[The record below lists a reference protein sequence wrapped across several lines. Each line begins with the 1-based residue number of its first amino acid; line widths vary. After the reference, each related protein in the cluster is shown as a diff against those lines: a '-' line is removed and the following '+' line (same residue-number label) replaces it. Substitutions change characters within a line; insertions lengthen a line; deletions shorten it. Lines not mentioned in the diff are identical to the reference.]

1 MSVETRLYHAEQ
13 QIQHISQHLG
23 LLKKLI
29 TTEVSDLR
37 KSIEQQVA
45 EVKQLVMYQDRL
57 YQEKVSKL
65 EERIQQ
71 LSEFCLH
78 LARATGHAYP
88 EVALVPTEM
97 IVIPP
102 EVQPLQRVA
111 FSVNKNAMLPDGGDN
126 NDENQ
131 NEKLEDV
138 DAILETYKDRINTMY
153 DFYTTSS
160 TEVFHPTMTMT
171 HFSRMLK
178 DCQLC
183 GILQGT
189 SAELLWMAVIRS
201 LNRTQRKHFDNG
213 QAQNRGITL
222 GKYVSTTQQ
231 KNLFAFQR
239 LETIP
244 KELFGEALYLLAMEK
259 HRLRQLSDGA
269 ALSVTA
275 SSLDEK
281 PKDVFLA
288 FLLYHIFPYVDAVIE
303 EKERLHGLVLHP
315 GFSGIGEGNDTLL
328 SMKNT
333 LILSYKTNAVA
344 SIVKEFM
351 RLIKEGYTIAIKSAQ
366 GYSATMMNLDGFVEV
381 ARRHELL
388 PLIRKP
394 VLRHIFLCCCAV
406 EKEEHPEVEEGAIS
420 VGTFLL
426 ALYYLADQIYGDPLM
441 GKRFSTPEA
450 RIKKLLSKM
459 FLLS

>member
-1 MSVETRLYHAEQ
+1 MSVEARLYHAEQ
-13 QIQHISQHLG
+13 QIQHASKHLG

-29 TTEVSDLR
+29 TTEVRDLR
-37 KSIEQQVA
+37 KSMEQQVA
-45 EVKQLVMYQDRL
+45 EVKQLVMYQDRF
-57 YQEKVSKL
+57 YQERMSKL
-65 EERIQQ
+65 EERIKQ
-71 LSEFCLH
+71 LSEFCLY
-78 LARATGHAYP
+78 LARATGHVYP
-88 EVALVPTEM
+88 AVAPVPTEM
-97 IVIPP
+97 IVVPP
-102 EVQPLQRVA
+102 EVQPLQGVA
-111 FSVNKNAMLPDGGDN
+111 FSVNKNTMLHDGGDDDDGN
-126 NDENQ
+126 P
-131 NEKLEDV
+131 NEKKKDV

-153 DFYTTSS
+153 DFYTASS

-183 GILQGT
+183 GISQGT
-189 SAELLWMAVIRS
+189 SAELLWMAVMRS
-201 LNRTQRKHFDNG
+201 LNRSQRKHLDNV

-222 GKYVSTTQQ
+222 GRYVSATQQ

-259 HRLRQLSDGA
+259 RRLRRLSDGTT
-269 ALSVTA
+269 LCVTA
-275 SSLDEK
+275 SPLDEK

-315 GFSGIGEGNDTLL
+315 GFGGNCEGNDTLL
-328 SMKNT
+328 SVKNT
-333 LILSYKTNAVA
+333 LIPSYKTNAVA

-351 RLIKEGYTIAIKSAQ
+351 RPIKEGYTIAIRSAQ
-366 GYSATMMNLDGFVEV
+366 GYSATVMNLDGFVEL

-406 EKEEHPEVEEGAIS
+406 EKEEHPEAEEGAIS

-459 FLLS
+459 FILS